1 MNEKAR
7 LQLQRQSRRPAK
19 PAVSAST
26 ISRKAA
32 PIDAVLSMQQAVG
45 NQAVQRQ
52 LKGSGLPASLIP
64 AAGSMLGNHA
74 IQRLIQT
81 KLTVGPPGDSY
92 EREADRVAN
101 QVMQAPA
108 SASPVQ
114 RAEDEGAAAEEE
126 ELQTKPLA
134 QGVQRAGAEEEELQ
148 TKPLAAGISQR
159 VQRAGAEEEGAA
171 AEEEELQTKPTIQRA
186 GPEEEELQAKATIR
200 RAGTDEGFEASASLE
215 NRLGSQ
221 KGGGSPLP
229 DDVRSFMEPRFGT
242 DFSSVKVHSGSDA
255 VQMNRE
261 VQAQAFTLGQD
272 IYMGEG
278 KYNPGSSDGKR
289 LLAHELT
296 HVVQQTGARSA
307 QPKRTDETGS

>member
-7 LQLQRQSRRPAK
+7 LQLQRQARRPAR
-19 PAVSAST
+19 PTVSASP
-26 ISRKAA
+26 KAE
-32 PIDAVLSMQQAVG
+32 PIDAVLSMQQSIG

-52 LKGSGLPASLIP
+52 LKGSGLPASLIS
-64 AAGSMLGNHA
+64 ATGARIGNHA
-74 IQRLIQT
+74 LQRLIQT

-108 SASPVQ
+108 ASGPVQ
-114 RAEDEGAAAEEE
+114 RAAAEHEGVEGEEE

-134 QGVQRAGAEEEELQ
+134 KGIQRAAPEEEEEIKTKPLATTISRREVQRAGAEEEELQ
-148 TKPLAAGISQR
+148 TKSM
-159 VQRAGAEEEGAA
+159 
-171 AEEEELQTKPTIQRA
+171 IQRA
-186 GPEEEELQAKATIR
+186 APEEEELQKKPTIQR
-200 RAGTDEGFEASASLE
+200 TSADEGFEASTNLE
-215 NRLGSQ
+215 NRLAGQ
-221 KGGGSPLP
+221 KGGGSPLS

-242 DFSSVKVHSGSDA
+242 DFSDVKIHSGSDA
-255 VQMNRE
+255 GQMNRE

-296 HVVQQTGARSA
+296 HVVQQAGAPSA
-307 QPKRTDETGS
+307 QPKRTDETG